1 VNFDFHRLVRP
12 INVSQLLLF
21 IDYMDYIDW
30 FPVIDFHQF
39 GTPGK
44 FRFCHYSCTLWQA
57 LIQEVENV
65 RFNEMFDT

>member
-1 VNFDFHRLVRP
+1 MFKLIKVNKIDTVKRTCIMNFNFHRLVRP
-12 INVSQLLLF
+12 INVSQLLF

-44 FRFCHYSCTLWQA
+44 FKFCHYSCTL
-57 LIQEVENV
+57 
-65 RFNEMFDT
+65 

>member
-1 VNFDFHRLVRP
+1 MNFNFHRLVRP
-12 INVSQLLLF
+12 IDISRLLF

-44 FRFCHYSCTLWQA
+44 F
-57 LIQEVENV
+57 
-65 RFNEMFDT
+65 